1 MTQSHEELRESLL
14 ALERRYDRCRQ
25 DLQDCHDLRR
35 VSERVIAAASE
46 EEVLDAMFGVF
57 DTADSTAVFELDGG
71 AWLCRASTQGN
82 RWRGSTLPGHPLLE
96 RVRGGQPLALPDVQR
111 VWPVADAAGLAGWQ
125 DMRGAVLLPF
135 EMGETDGL
143 VVLLST
149 AFGRWQHADAKR
161 LARLSSAAAAGMASL
176 LRLRMAEERNR
187 AEADKRAAIEAA
199 QARLQFFAN
208 MSHEI
213 RTPMNGVMGMAEVLS
228 MTALHDEQ
236 RSCLEVIERSGA
248 ALLGIIDDILD
259 FSKIEAAG
267 LTPET
272 RPFDLLR
279 VVEDVVALMV
289 PQAEKSGV
297 RLHLRCRPTVP
308 ARVAGDEGYVR
319 RIVTNLLGNALK
331 FTAEG
336 HVLVDVETHD
346 GKLAI
351 SVEDTGIGI
360 APDRLATIFDPF
372 AQADG
377 SITRR
382 FGGTGLGL
390 SICRSLARL
399 MGGDILVESV
409 PGSGSTFRA
418 VLDLPADPDAAPSA
432 VPARRRILLWS
443 DDALD
448 GDILAEAVTAAGG
461 RAGDPDDRPP
471 RVRSRTGRGVR
482 RRDLELLRRSAEA
495 RRRRSPHAG
504 GVRAPPRAGRR
515 GGPSRRPAAL
525 QDGLARMAGRRRGG
539 SAATRARADRSAPRT
554 PTPASRRRRQRRE
567 PDDRPSLRL
576 AGPLRDR
583 RGPRWTR
590 GGRGRR
596 RAGARDHPDGR
607 LDAGPRRHRGD
618 ARDPPPRARAGIGT
632 RDDHRPDRQ
641 RQPRARRRLPSQRD
655 GRLPDQAD
663 QARRPARRAR
673 DGTPISRVFCSSRGS
688 RCRVSET
695 KRLRAHGGR
704 A

>member
-46 EEVLDAMFGVF
+46 EEVLGAMFGVF
-57 DTADSTAVFELDGG
+57 DMASSTAVFERDGS
-71 AWLCRASTQGN
+71 AWLCRASTEAN
-82 RWRGSTLPGHPLLE
+82 RWRGRALPDRPLLE
-96 RVRGGQPLALPDVQR
+96 RVRGGQPVALPDVRR

-135 EMGETDGL
+135 EAGETAGL

-149 AFGRWQHADAKR
+149 SFGRWQHADAKR

-176 LRLRMAEERNR
+176 SRLRMAEERNR

-199 QARLQFFAN
+199 QAKLQFFAN

-213 RTPMNGVMGMAEVLS
+213 RTPMNGVMGMAEALS
-228 MTALHDEQ
+228 MTALDDEQ
-236 RSCLEVIERSGA
+236 RSCLDVIERSGA
-248 ALLGIIDDILD
+248 ALLDIIEDILD
-259 FSKIEAAG
+259 FSKIEATEP
-267 LTPET
+267 TPET

-279 VVEDVVALMV
+279 VVEDVAALMA
-289 PQAEKSGV
+289 PNAEKSGI

-308 ARVAGDEGYVR
+308 ARLVGDEGYVR

-336 HVLVDVETHD
+336 HVLVDVGTHD

-351 SVEDTGIGI
+351 SIEDTGIGI

-399 MGGDILVESV
+399 MGGDVLVESV

-418 VLDLPADPDAAPSA
+418 VLDLPADPDGAPRA
-432 VPARRRILLWS
+432 VLARQRILLWS

-448 GDILAEAVTAAGG
+448 GDILAEALAAAGAQATRVAGRDEFEAARTTKAFDGAILSFRAAPPRLPAGELPVLAVCARHLVPADGAVRVAARPLRGTALLEWLTAAEGQAPRPEPAPTAVPRDHRPRLLVVDDSAVNRMIVHRFVPPNLYEIAEARDG
-461 RAGDPDDRPP
+461 REAVEAVAALAPEIILMDLSMPVLDGIEATCEIRRLERERGSAPVTIIALTANANPVHADACL
-471 RVRSRTGRGVR
+471 RSGMDGYLTKPIKRHALLAA
-482 RRDLELLRRSAEA
+482 LETAHRSAEYPA
-495 RRRRSPHAG
+495 
-504 GVRAPPRAGRR
+504 PRAGRV
-515 GGPSRRPAAL
+515 
-525 QDGLARMAGRRRGG
+525 AG
-539 SAATRARADRSAPRT
+539 
-554 PTPASRRRRQRRE
+554 
-567 PDDRPSLRL
+567 
-576 AGPLRDR
+576 
-583 RGPRWTR
+583 
-590 GGRGRR
+590 
-596 RAGARDHPDGR
+596 
-607 LDAGPRRHRGD
+607 
-618 ARDPPPRARAGIGT
+618 
-632 RDDHRPDRQ
+632 
-641 RQPRARRRLPSQRD
+641 
-655 GRLPDQAD
+655 
-663 QARRPARRAR
+663 
-673 DGTPISRVFCSSRGS
+673 
-688 RCRVSET
+688 
-695 KRLRAHGGR
+695 
-704 A
+704 